1 MKHIGLFACLLLLFS
16 ACWPTVFLNPRDK
29 SFPEE
34 WKKFYVNP
42 IEVTTATAPT
52 SYGASLSEQ
61 MRTGIQ
67 NNTSLKLATK
77 ADDAQVEISSV
88 VTSYST
94 TPVAV
99 QQGDQTTQNQLTV
112 NVQVTITTPT
122 KGLEE
127 IKFNASRFAVYSA
140 DKQLVDVE
148 QELLPTI
155 NQQIVQDVINKLLSN
170 W

>member
-1 MKHIGLFACLLLLFS
+1 MKHVGLFACLILLLS
-16 ACWPTVFLNPRDK
+16 SCWPTVFMNPRDK
-29 SFPEE
+29 SFPED
-34 WKKFYVNP
+34 WKKFYINP

-52 SYGASLSEQ
+52 SYGATLSEQ

-77 ADDAQVEISSV
+77 ADDAQVQISSV
-88 VTSYST
+88 VSSYST

-127 IKFNASRFAVYSA
+127 IKFNSSRFAVYSA

-148 QELLPTI
+148 QDLLSTI
-155 NQQIVQDVINKLLSN
+155 NQQIVQDVVNKLLSN